1 MSHPDPVGRR
11 QIASMGG
18 TAKAANHNGD
28 PRELTAHA
36 KRAAD
41 ERWLTLA
48 RADLPADATEHQVIW
63 KAERLR
69 ALHMKRMAKSAETR
83 RKRKGAFLTEPRGG
97 AE

>member
-1 MSHPDPVGRR
+1 MAHPDKAARR
-11 QIASMGG
+11 QISSMGG

-48 RADLPADATEHQVIW
+48 RADLPPDATPQQVIW

-69 ALHMKRMAKSAETR
+69 ALHFKKMAYRSVEAR
-83 RKRKGAFLTEPRGG
+83 RKRRSPFALGH